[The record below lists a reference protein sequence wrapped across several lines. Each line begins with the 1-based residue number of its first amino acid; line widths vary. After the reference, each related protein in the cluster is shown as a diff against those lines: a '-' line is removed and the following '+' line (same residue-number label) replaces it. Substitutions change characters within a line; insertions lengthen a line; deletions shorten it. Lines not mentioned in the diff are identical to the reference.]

1 MEGEVENERQLNP
14 LHSYRLEVDF
24 GRTVEVRLK
33 SGKAEVFG
41 AELSPYI
48 TYKFTATKVAIFTWH
63 GCTFTIKGKTLKEYD
78 WDESKGHTMPSLIY
92 VNVHTYLN
100 QQRELALVHE
110 QIGPRVLVTGSN
122 ISGKSS
128 VCKILLNYAAKTGWK
143 PIFCD
148 LDITNN
154 ETFVQSTMGATVLES
169 YYPDNF
175 FEHPSLVYFYGY
187 LDIASH
193 TKLYQEQVKRLGA
206 CVNSKLQED
215 LKKAKADLFQ
225 VDMNS
230 EKEIPVHQEK
240 MTSFSGIVVNMGP
253 WSQNMNYDSIK
264 ETLAVVID
272 AFNID
277 TVLVIDDQSLNRTV
291 EEIAENKPVVI
302 ESLPKSGGV
311 VQIDEKHKKEKISK
325 KFEEYFY
332 GIDERYRIK
341 RHIVE
346 LPFDKFRLYK
356 IGTLSE
362 DVLPAYSSALSL
374 MIPVKVDCRKL
385 NIKKIVGVLNLTKN
399 ENEEPSLEEIMSS
412 SLSYLVYIQEIKLET
427 GKVVLLFPGPEEFVW
442 TNAICL
448 DSEIYSH
455 IK

>member
-1 MEGEVENERQLNP
+1 
-14 LHSYRLEVDF
+14 
-24 GRTVEVRLK
+24 
-33 SGKAEVFG
+33 
-41 AELSPYI
+41 
-48 TYKFTATKVAIFTWH
+48 
-63 GCTFTIKGKTLKEYD
+63 
-78 WDESKGHTMPSLIY
+78 
-92 VNVHTYLN
+92 
-100 QQRELALVHE
+100 
-110 QIGPRVLVTGSN
+110 
-122 ISGKSS
+122 
-128 VCKILLNYAAKTGWK
+128 
-143 PIFCD
+143 
-148 LDITNN
+148 
-154 ETFVQSTMGATVLES
+154 
-169 YYPDNF
+169 
-175 FEHPSLVYFYGY
+175 
-187 LDIASH
+187 
-193 TKLYQEQVKRLGA
+193 VKRLGA

-215 LKKAKADLFQ
+215 LKKAKTDLFQ